1 MTNRRI
7 YGAALVALLLIEL
20 FIARFVHDDIV
31 RPYVG
36 DALAVM
42 LAYAGFRAVFGLR
55 LRAALLAA
63 FLLACAIE
71 TGQAFD
77 LVGRLGLAGVPRI
90 RVVLG
95 SSFDWSDFLAYASG
109 VLAIM
114 AIERMRR
121 LSRSGR

>member
-7 YGAALVALLLIEL
+7 YGVALAALLVIEL
-20 FIARFVHDDIV
+20 LIARFVHDEFV

-36 DALAVM
+36 DVLAVM
-42 LAYAGFRAVFGLR
+42 LAYAGFRAIFGLG
-55 LRAALLAA
+55 LRGGLAAAL
-63 FLLACAIE
+63 LLACAIE

-77 LVGRLGLAGVPRI
+77 LVGRLGLGGVPLI

-109 VLAIM
+109 ALAILV
-114 AIERMRR
+114 IERVRG
-121 LSRSGR
+121 LAGSGG